1 MEAIVNKKAKFNF
14 TLEDTY
20 EAGIVLEGW
29 EIKPILAR
37 KVNLDASY
45 VIIKNG
51 EIFLINAQINPE
63 KTTST
68 FDKAV
73 STRTRKLLL
82 NKREIMQLIGKVEQ
96 KGYTMVATRI
106 YNKGNKIKVQIALAK
121 GKQDHDKRN
130 TIKERDWERE
140 QAQIMKKKAI

>member
-14 TLEDTY
+14 ILEDTY

-51 EIFLINAQINPE
+51 EIFLINAQVNPE

-106 YNKGNKIKVQIALAK
+106 YNKGNKIKLQIALAK

-140 QAQIMKKKAI
+140 QAQIMKKKAN